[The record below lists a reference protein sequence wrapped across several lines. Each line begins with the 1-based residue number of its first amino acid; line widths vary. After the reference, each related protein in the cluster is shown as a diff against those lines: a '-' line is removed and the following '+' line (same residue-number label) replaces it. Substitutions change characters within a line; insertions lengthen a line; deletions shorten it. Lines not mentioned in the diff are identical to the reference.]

1 MEKKEGTG
9 ALGLSV
15 LDWILLALL
24 CVAVFVGV
32 AFFVSGRI
40 GEKAEERTFLYTVR
54 LEGIE
59 VGDAVGG
66 TDLVSLIPVGCSVYS
81 ENGTAPLGIVT
92 QVTVTPHMRAA
103 LDRDKVV
110 FVAHP
115 DRVDVD
121 VIVRASGV
129 ARDGDGLRVSDIR
142 IAAGASGGFRI
153 GGYYAAQ
160 ATVVFVDVE
169 E

>member
-1 MEKKEGTG
+1 
-9 ALGLSV
+9 
-15 LDWILLALL
+15 
-24 CVAVFVGV
+24 
-32 AFFVSGRI
+32 
-40 GEKAEERTFLYTVR
+40 
-54 LEGIE
+54 
-59 VGDAVGG
+59 
-66 TDLVSLIPVGCSVYS
+66 
-81 ENGTAPLGIVT
+81 
-92 QVTVTPHMRAA
+92 MRAA

-121 VIVRASGV
+121 VTVRASGV